1 MTNEEIDKLEAGP
14 ELDARIAD
22 YVMGGYESKT
32 IGFITFPGGKNQVEA
47 HADFDKALHY
57 STKIEDAWRVVEKA
71 FKRGWMIEPFN
82 VEYEAAVVYVWANG
96 THQFIAQGDTVQVAI
111 CRATLKAVG
120 A

>member
-1 MTNEEIDKLEAGP
+1 MNIDDMSAGR
-14 ELDARIAD
+14 EMDTRIAD

-32 IGFITFPGGKNQVEA
+32 IGFITFPGGKSQVEA
-47 HADFDKALHY
+47 HADFDKVPHY

-96 THQFIAQGDTVQVAI
+96 THQFIAQGDTVQVAV
-111 CRATLKAVG
+111 CRAALKAVG
-120 A
+120 GV